1 MGLSE
6 AQLWLG
12 AFAFAAVQGVGDRLF
27 GGQGRALGPR
37 GVSLAPD
44 RFLQRRDRGFLS
56 SVPDLSGPHPCVAG
70 WPERPAP
77 TTDADPPGPIRARRS
92 VSRLGRTLFGSA
104 RHLRKPFDPL
114 LATLDLRRRRSA
126 DSCHAES
133 YRARTRQFSRCQGQI
148 DALTHIGTPVPQGI
162 WGDVVGHEVSVQAV
176 RSLLPCRVFTLAS
189 GAKRLAEE
197 AWVPAI

>member
-1 MGLSE
+1 MAGGVCVRRGPGL
-6 AQLWLG
+6 
-12 AFAFAAVQGVGDRLF
+12 GDRLF

-56 SVPDLSGPHPCVAG
+56 SVPDL
-70 WPERPAP
+70 
-77 TTDADPPGPIRARRS
+77 TDLTDALPDGLCGQRRLPTRIFPVQFGPRS
-92 VSRLGRTLFGSA
+92 VSRLGCTLFGSPGIFGA
-104 RHLRKPFDPL
+104 STCSWPYSPAQSL
-114 LATLDLRRRRSA
+114 LAY
-126 DSCHAES
+126 SCHAES